1 MNGYRTSYVTP
12 AIRVV
17 DAPISKKSPEQ
28 WKAIVEYK
36 ALAFTHDNNYAS
48 IAYDL
53 KSSRATFDP
62 SLAGGNGGFR
72 CPVGTRY
79 GGQIT
84 DRYGRGC
91 GFGVARRLVNAIGDT
106 ARRAEQGLDKRRE
119 RRVQRRNARVGRQI
133 GARGYTAPAR
143 AGRGMATRLED
154 FADRRDRRQRR
165 GRGGVASGPGV
176 ATRLENFADRRDR
189 RGGRGVATRLEDFAD
204 RRDRRQGR
212 GGRGAATR
220 LEDFADRR
228 DRRQGRG
235 GRGAA
240 TRLEDFADR
249 RDRRQ
254 GRGIATRLEDFADRR
269 DRDQGVD
276 VPERAPRTPKRPA
289 KRPAAANRRSRRNE
303 AVAETATNRPRPK
316 KPSTPV
322 AEVKPP
328 QRRQRGPRVNV
339 DDLNSAERM
348 RLNDALDRER
358 DVLNA
363 KWKTRLG
370 GEDPTPE
377 KIRAYVEAREQRSKP
392 AYVNTLKAMERDH
405 AILNGEDRLDQVN
418 DLAPSV
424 RKRIIGGSIEDQGAA
439 RPQPPRAPRRPV
451 KKRAV
456 KKVAAKR
463 PAKKAP
469 AKKAPAKKAAAKK
482 AAATRPENSVPL
494 YRDLD
499 ERDRIF
505 VEQAIRTQG
514 LDQTPRAI
522 EEEIDGQAA
531 IFNADG
537 LDDLARVLENGA
549 LDDRRKARSAA
560 RPARERVAYQEI
572 ANLKQAKAVKL
583 RRRAEV
589 ERVRAGNQPPSA
601 PGAPGNAPEAPDT
614 PSASAPKPEAPE
626 VAGKPRRNILGLAG
640 RKDKRNR
647 AKLGTFDKNGFADP
661 KRVEVGNKGI
671 TDKAKATKHLKDGG
685 NMADVPDEF
694 LADAIRAN
702 LAPEGAVNSPK
713 RFIVTSKPRS
723 ANSPTLFKDTKTGQ
737 DFALKAYSFEGA
749 YGYNEDMNDIIGN
762 HLAERFGF
770 PNGQMRFAGELTGPP
785 DSPKTTAPIVIELGG
800 NFVDG
805 NLQAPSQSRFD
816 IKNLVRATLFDYAII
831 NSDRHTG
838 NFFSLVKDGKHQF
851 FPIDQ
856 SLGFNGRRRS
866 RSFDGGANLA
876 GLGNWLG
883 SSSGGRRSTNVMLS
897 QLQGKMDAAG
907 RREAISEI
915 KKLQADLRKAERQE
929 SSSAAIRRMQGIFP
943 GRKYATTEGRA
954 HKEAADRIKWLI
966 SARPEDIVNAI
977 ERGR

>member
-17 DAPISKKSPEQ
+17 DAPISRKSPEQ

-36 ALAFTHDNNYAS
+36 ALAFTHDNQYAS

-53 KSSRATFDP
+53 KSSRAVFDP
-62 SLAGGNGGFR
+62 NLAGGNGGFR

-106 ARRAEQGLDKRRE
+106 ARRAERGMDKRRE

-133 GARGYTAPAR
+133 GVRGYTAPAR

-165 GRGGVASGPGV
+165 GRGRVPSGPGV

-189 RGGRGVATRLEDFAD
+189 RQGRGGRGVATRLEDFAD

-212 GGRGAATR
+212 G
-220 LEDFADRR
+220 
-228 DRRQGRG
+228 
-235 GRGAA
+235 
-240 TRLEDFADR
+240 
-249 RDRRQ
+249 
-254 GRGIATRLEDFADRR
+254 RGIATRLEDFADRD
-269 DRDQGVD
+269 DRRRGID

-289 KRPAAANRRSRRNE
+289 APNRRSRRTE
-303 AVAETATNRPRPK
+303 AVAEAATNRPRPK

-339 DDLNSAERM
+339 DDLNSAERT

-358 DVLNA
+358 DALNA

-424 RKRIIGGSIEDQGAA
+424 RKRIIGGSIEDQGNA

-451 KKRAV
+451 KKRVV
-456 KKVAAKR
+456 KKAPAKR

-482 AAATRPENSVPL
+482 VAATRPENSVPDFL
-494 YRDLD
+494 DLNTA
-499 ERDRIF
+499 DRRF
-505 VEQAIRTQG
+505 VYDALENQG
-514 LDQTPRAI
+514 LIQSPQEVD
-522 EEEIDGQAA
+522 EEIDRQAA
-531 IFNADG
+531 ILNADG

-549 LDDRRKARSAA
+549 RDDRRKARSAA
-560 RPARERVAYQEI
+560 RPDRERAAYQAI
-572 ANLKQAKAVKL
+572 AERKEGKAQKL
-583 RRRAEV
+583 RQRAEV
-589 ERVRAGNQPPSA
+589 ERVRAGNEPPSA
-601 PGAPGNAPEAPDT
+601 PGAPGNAPEAPDA
-614 PSASAPKPEAPE
+614 PSAGATKPEAPE
-626 VAGKPRRNILGLAG
+626 VAGKPRRNILGLAR
-640 RKDKRNR
+640 RKDKRDR

-671 TDKAKATKHLKDGG
+671 TDKAKATKYLKDGG

-713 RFIVTSKPRS
+713 RFIVTRKPHS

-737 DFALKAYSFEGA
+737 DFALKTYSFEGA

-785 DSPKTTAPIVIELGG
+785 NSPKTTAPIVIELGG

-805 NLQAPSQSRFD
+805 NLQAPSQAQFD
-816 IKNLVRATLFDYAII
+816 IKNLLRATLFDYAII

-838 NFFSLVKDGKHQF
+838 NFFSLVKDGKHYF

-856 SLGFNGRRRS
+856 SLGFNGRRSS
-866 RSFDGGANLA
+866 RYFDGGANLA

-883 SSSGGRRSTNVMLS
+883 SGAGGRRSTNVMLTK
-897 QLQGKMDAAG
+897 LQGKMDAAG
-907 RREAISEI
+907 RREVIAEI
-915 KKLQADLRKAERQE
+915 KKLQVDLRKAERQE

-966 SARPEDIVNAI
+966 SARPEDIANAI

>member
-62 SLAGGNGGFR
+62 NLAGGNGGFR

-91 GFGVARRLVNAIGDT
+91 GWGVARRLVNAIGDT
-106 ARRAEQGLDKRRE
+106 ARRAERGLDKRRE

-165 GRGGVASGPGV
+165 GRGGVPAGPGV
-176 ATRLENFADRRDR
+176 ATRLEDFADRRDR
-189 RGGRGVATRLEDFAD
+189 RQGRGGRGVATRLEDFAD

-212 GGRGAATR
+212 GGRGV
-220 LEDFADRR
+220 
-228 DRRQGRG
+228 
-235 GRGAA
+235 A

-316 KPSTPV
+316 RPSTSV

-405 AILNGEDRLDQVN
+405 AILNGENRLDQVN

-424 RKRIIGGSIEDQGAA
+424 RKRIIGESIEDQGAA

-469 AKKAPAKKAAAKK
+469 AKKAPAKKAP
-482 AAATRPENSVPL
+482 ATRPENSVPL

-549 LDDRRKARSAA
+549 RDDRRKARNAA

-601 PGAPGNAPEAPDT
+601 PGAAGNAPEAPKT
-614 PSASAPKPEAPE
+614 PKSPAAEAPAPQGRGRKGRLLGLYRNRPARRKKSE
-626 VAGKPRRNILGLAG
+626 RGNMGDAEGKSKSIKNPNIRSAQDAIDHIKNGGSLDRVPNEFWRDALQGNSSRTAVDPNSKYLEIKPDAGNIGLTRIYILRDSDGKPTDQGWVTKGAQIRDTAGEIGGQYMALRHGFPVEAAGWDGRDNGRRPVDGVVPFAILPFAANGIENGKLKKGFSAYDADIFDDLP
-640 RKDKRNR
+640 DKAHPERFAHLLHNWMMGVADRNP
-647 AKLGTFDKNGFADP
+647 GNGITY
-661 KRVEVGNKGI
+661 KIGNK
-671 TDKAKATKHLKDGG
+671 
-685 NMADVPDEF
+685 P
-694 LADAIRAN
+694 
-702 LAPEGAVNSPK
+702 
-713 RFIVTSKPRS
+713 
-723 ANSPTLFKDTKTGQ
+723 
-737 DFALKAYSFEGA
+737 Y
-749 YGYNEDMNDIIGN
+749 
-762 HLAERFGF
+762 
-770 PNGQMRFAGELTGPP
+770 
-785 DSPKTTAPIVIELGG
+785 VI
-800 NFVDG
+800 
-805 NLQAPSQSRFD
+805 
-816 IKNLVRATLFDYAII
+816 
-831 NSDRHTG
+831 
-838 NFFSLVKDGKHQF
+838 
-851 FPIDQ
+851 PIDQ
-856 SLGFNGRRRS
+856 GWAGRAITDSPWRYPMLMDGALDRGIPFHLS
-866 RSFDGGANLA
+866 RI
-876 GLGNWLG
+876 
-883 SSSGGRRSTNVMLS
+883 
-897 QLQGKMDAAG
+897 DAAE
-907 RREAISEI
+907 RR
-915 KKLQADLRKAERQE
+915 KQAKALVDTYDEMLDRAEKVVAEGKAEFVRKTLNGVSATDRQ
-929 SSSAAIRRMQGIFP
+929 AAKSRLEGIFDSYQSQVSKMRQSRTNILTQIIP
-943 GRKYATTEGRA
+943 DT
-954 HKEAADRIKWLI
+954 DRDLI
-966 SARPEDIVNAI
+966 R
-977 ERGR
+977 